1 MGLLVQFMLNSSIS
15 PRQQYGIPGG
25 CLSLSAPCTTHS
37 SIRHHNRRQKAKE
50 SNMTKAEFVKQLKEQ
65 AGLSTLAQAEA
76 AYEKLFGIITGALK
90 KGDAVSVT
98 GFGSF
103 KVIDRKARKGRNPR
117 TGKEIKIPAS
127 KAVKFTPG
135 KALKESL

>member
-1 MGLLVQFMLNSSIS
+1 MK
-15 PRQQYGIPGG
+15 
-25 CLSLSAPCTTHS
+25 T
-37 SIRHHNRRQKAKE
+37 
-50 SNMTKAEFVKQLKEQ
+50 LKEK

-76 AYEKLFGIITGALK
+76 AYEKLFAIIGAALK
-90 KGDAVSVT
+90 KDDAVAIS

-103 KVIDRKARKGRNPR
+103 KVVKRNARKGRNPR
-117 TGKEIKIPAS
+117 TGKELLIPAS